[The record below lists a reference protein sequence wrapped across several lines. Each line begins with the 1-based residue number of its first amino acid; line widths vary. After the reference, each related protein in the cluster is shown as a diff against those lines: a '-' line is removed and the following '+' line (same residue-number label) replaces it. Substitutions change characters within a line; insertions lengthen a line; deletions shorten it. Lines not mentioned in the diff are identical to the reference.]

1 MIEETQ
7 MVKKMGRKFKDE
19 PLGLEAGLE
28 PLAVRQDL
36 RTWVM
41 VPSLWSQ
48 PHCSKECLY
57 NHNPANAV
65 FMGFQFSES
74 ISSYNKEELI
84 IPTECYKL

>member
-1 MIEETQ
+1 MIEETR
-7 MVKKMGRKFKDE
+7 MAKKMEKKFKEE
-19 PLGLEAGLE
+19 PLGFEAGLT
-28 PLAVRQDL
+28 PLAGRQDL
-36 RTWVM
+36 GTWVM

-74 ISSYNKEELI
+74 ISSCNKEELI
-84 IPTECYKL
+84 IPIE